1 MFFVVSFNRLY
12 LRNSS
17 EHSWAGLHNRTTDWI
32 FFFKIVAEVIFTGAF
47 FHSFFPFLYHTCP
60 VRDFFLSCFASTC
73 CAVLFWFLAAEI
85 AACVSRLCCRDSCWW
100 AGERHLF
107 YCPHRRETINAFL
120 PPTPSPS
127 SLQKHGNRKVVDMAE
142 INSSVCC
149 VIIVNKTGYRTHTCA
164 HTITHTRT

>member
-1 MFFVVSFNRLY
+1 MSRFAQS
-12 LRNSS
+12 
-17 EHSWAGLHNRTTDWI
+17 HNWLD
-32 FFFKIVAEVIFTGAF
+32 FFFSRSWQKSSSQEHF
-47 FHSFFPFLYHTCP
+47 FILFSPFCTIPVLYAI
-60 VRDFFLSCFASTC
+60 FFLSCFASTC

>member
-1 MFFVVSFNRLY
+1 MFFVVSLNRLY

-17 EHSWAGLHNRTTDWI
+17 EYWWAGLHDRTTDWI
-32 FFFKIVAEVIFTGAF
+32 LFFKMVAEVIFTGAF
-47 FHSFFPFLYHTCP
+47 FSFFFP
-60 VRDFFLSCFASTC
+60 LSVPYLSCTRFCLCFASTR
-73 CAVLFWFLAAEI
+73 CAVLFWFLAGEI

-120 PPTPSPS
+120 PPTPSPR
-127 SLQKHGNRKVVDMAE
+127 SLQKHGNWKVVDMAE

-149 VIIVNKTGYRTHTCA
+149 IMD
-164 HTITHTRT
+164 